1 MVDIKTDWNEKN
13 LKEYIKYTFFIRNK
27 AVRISLISFAA
38 CGAFIL
44 LFCLTVFFVF
54 GYIFTLFFAVTIV
67 FFAIVFAAFFTFSIK
82 SSIKKILKEN
92 AESELNRVMISE
104 DDIIC
109 FNDEEPIGAISWSK
123 MADIYFNEKA
133 QTAYLTTERNAAL
146 ILECSNIL
154 SGTAEELKGIIG
166 KKRDELSKKA

>member
-1 MVDIKTDWNEKN
+1 MVDIKTDWNEQN
-13 LKEYIKYTFFIRNK
+13 LKEYVKYTVFLRNRT
-27 AVRISLISFAA
+27 VRLALIFFAA
-38 CGAFIL
+38 CSAFIIA
-44 LFCLTVFFVF
+44 FCLTVFFIF
-54 GYIFTLFFAVTIV
+54 EYIFTLIFAVMILILAIGFAV
-67 FFAIVFAAFFTFSIK
+67 FFMLNIK
-82 SSIKKILKEN
+82 SSTKKILKSN

-109 FNDEEPIGAISWSK
+109 FNDEEPIGTISWSK

-154 SGTAEELKGIIG
+154 SGTSEEFKEIIG